1 MLGGTETTAGFG
13 LEIRGYIFAGD
24 LRVDAVPALRYPL
37 APAKVT

>member
-1 MLGGTETTAGFG
+1 MLGGTETAAGSG
-13 LEIRGYIFAGD
+13 SEIRDHIVAGE